1 MKKKKQKS
9 CVMFCHDKWQTW
21 PSFIAILGREPWES
35 PKKHL
40 QLWKAQV
47 MEKETLTPRTLNRS
61 ISVNRCW
68 TESRPVKHQGVLQ
81 TSSKLA
87 GSVKHI
93 FEIFEHLWTWCLLTR
108 FVYTWCLP
116 SSTKGGRGWCSCRLI
131 HHSKAQRHT
140 NEIKTCT
147 ANCATLKS
155 HTYRINQGSYMQLF
169 QQRKRSCVLRMQIPW
184 CSWSMAMALA
194 CHALQSGAW
203 PPPVTPY
210 SKVSVKT
217 MDVAVW
223 FNNQII
229 WQ

>member
-1 MKKKKQKS
+1 MCDVLSISVMTNGRHGHPSLPAPPAPKGAGHGKRDIDTSDAESVLNRKQACWKN
-9 CVMFCHDKWQTW
+9 QE
-21 PSFIAILGREPWES
+21 SF
-35 PKKHL
+35 KHL
-40 QLWKAQV
+40 QSWLVRSNTSWK
-47 MEKETLTPRTLNRS
+47 
-61 ISVNRCW
+61 
-68 TESRPVKHQGVLQ
+68 
-81 TSSKLA
+81 
-87 GSVKHI
+87 
-93 FEIFEHLWTWCLLTR
+93 IFEHLWSWCLLTR

-169 QQRKRSCVLRMQIPW
+169 QQRKRSLRMQIPW

-194 CHALQSGAW
+194 CRALQSGAW

-223 FNNQII
+223 LNNQII